1 MDRSSTCNIT
11 AAEDP
16 RPPMGHRSAR
26 TALCACF
33 ALVAWGCGGSDKD
46 PPPESGGSPTES
58 QTLLTG
64 DWTIPA
70 GTEDYACVRHTLA
83 EDIYVRALEAI
94 NPLGT
99 HHTFL
104 TIGPP
109 SGSDGVTACDVTVH
123 HSQPI
128 FGSGVGTNPIVLP
141 EGVAMK
147 LTAGSQVLLNL
158 HLFNTGTEDLSGSSG
173 TRIVPIEESEVGY
186 LGENIATVKLDLNIP
201 PLQVTSQGGSTTMA
215 ADTTIF
221 AVLPHMH
228 QLGIHAKVVA
238 ESSIDGERV
247 LHDAP
252 YDFDAQLY
260 YAIDPVRMAAGDKV
274 RYECTWRNTTDRTVH
289 FGDSSLDEMCA
300 IGLYR
305 FPGR

>member
-1 MDRSSTCNIT
+1 MPNRSRQS
-11 AAEDP
+11 
-16 RPPMGHRSAR
+16 
-26 TALCACF
+26 ALCACL
-33 ALVAWGCGGSDKD
+33 ALVVWGCGGSDTEPA
-46 PPPESGGSPTES
+46 PPGGGGSPVEW
-58 QTLLTG
+58 QTLLSG

-70 GTEDYACVRHTLA
+70 GTEDYACVRHTLT
-83 EDIYVRALEAI
+83 EDIYVRALQAI

-109 SGSDGVTACDVTVH
+109 SGPDGVTACDVTVH
-123 HSQPI
+123 HRQSI
-128 FGSGVGTNPIVLP
+128 FGSGVGTNPIELP

-158 HLFNTGTEDLSGSSG
+158 HLFNTGTEELSGSSG
-173 TRIVPIEESEVGY
+173 TRIVPIEESEVEY
-186 LGENIATVKLDLNIP
+186 LGENIAAVKVDLDIP
-201 PLQVTSQGGSTTMA
+201 PHQVTSQGGSTTMA

-247 LHDAP
+247 LHDGP

-260 YAIDPVRMAAGDKV
+260 YPIDPVRMAAGDKV
-274 RYECTWRNTTDRTVH
+274 RFECTWRNDTERTIH

-305 FPGR
+305 FPGQ

>member
-1 MDRSSTCNIT
+1 MNRC
-11 AAEDP
+11 
-16 RPPMGHRSAR
+16 SA
-26 TALCACF
+26 ALCACF
-33 ALVAWGCGGSDKD
+33 ALVVWGCGGSDAE
-46 PPPESGGSPTES
+46 PAPEGGEGSPQW
-58 QTLLTG
+58 QTLLSG

-70 GTEDYACVRHTLA
+70 GTEDYACVRHTLT
-83 EDIYVRALEAI
+83 EDIYVRALQAI

-104 TIGPP
+104 TIGEP
-109 SGSDGVTACDVTVH
+109 SGPDGVTACDVTVH
-123 HSQPI
+123 HRQPI
-128 FGSGVGTNPIVLP
+128 FGSGVGTNPIELP

-158 HLFNTGTEDLSGSSG
+158 HLFNTGGEDLSGSSG
-173 TRIVPIEESEVGY
+173 TKIVPIEESEVEY
-186 LGENIATVKLDLNIP
+186 LGENIAAVKVDLNIP
-201 PLQVTSQGGSTTMA
+201 PNQVTSQGGSSTMA

-228 QLGIHAKVVA
+228 QLGIHTKVVA

-247 LHDAP
+247 LHDGP

-260 YAIDPVRMAAGDKV
+260 YPVEPTRMAAGDKV
-274 RYECTWRNTTDRTVH
+274 RFECTWRNTTDRTIH

-305 FPGR
+305 FPGQ